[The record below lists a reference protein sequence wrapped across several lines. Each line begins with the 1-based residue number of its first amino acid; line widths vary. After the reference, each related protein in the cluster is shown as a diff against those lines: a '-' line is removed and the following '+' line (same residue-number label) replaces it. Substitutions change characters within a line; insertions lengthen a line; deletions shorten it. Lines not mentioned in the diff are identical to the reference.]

1 MNEMFF
7 SLPAENQQA
16 IISAGYRV
24 FSQNSYKN
32 SPMSEI
38 ADAAGIN
45 KSLLFHYFHNK
56 KELYMF
62 LWDKCADTTIC
73 IGLGIAVMMYFLNL
87 IANITDAAAFL
98 KYITPFG
105 YCEGADI
112 VSSGSLDIAYVAVGA
127 AIGMSGIIIAY
138 LKYTKKDIH

>member
-1 MNEMFF
+1 
-7 SLPAENQQA
+7 
-16 IISAGYRV
+16 
-24 FSQNSYKN
+24 
-32 SPMSEI
+32 MSEI
-38 ADAAGIN
+38 ADAAGIS

-112 VSSGSLDIAYVAVGA
+112 ISNGRLDITCVVIGAVTG
-127 AIGMSGIIIAY
+127 ISGMIIAY